1 MKIYKSIEEFNSY
14 KDNLHDLTF
23 VPTMGNL
30 HKGHISLINFAKK
43 FKTGIIAT
51 IFVNKLQF
59 NDKSDYQNYPK
70 TLDEDIDLLEKHGCD
85 HLLIPDDS
93 ILDNIDQISASS
105 KATKLCGMSRPGH
118 FDGVLTI
125 LNKFFEI
132 IEPQSVIFGKKDYQ
146 QLILVKEFVEKK
158 DLNISIIGCDTVRE
172 RSGLALSS
180 RNNLLSSEEKLLA
193 PLINKT
199 LEQLKNKKNKL
210 SKNLLIKKAKYLS
223 SKGFIVD
230 YIEACDTESLEE
242 TFEIDKKDILIA
254 IAAKLGKVRLI
265 DNILL
270 QKL

>member
-1 MKIYKSIEEFNSY
+1 MKIYKSIEEFNLY
-14 KDNLHDLTF
+14 KDNLSDLTF

-43 FKTGIIAT
+43 FKTEIIAT

-59 NDKSDYQNYPK
+59 NDKRDYQNYPK
-70 TLDEDIDLLEKHGCD
+70 TLDKDIDLLEKNGCN

-93 ILDNIDQISASS
+93 ILDHIDLITASS
-105 KATKLCGMSRPGH
+105 KATKLCGMNRPGH

-132 IEPQSVIFGKKDYQ
+132 IEPQTVIFGKKDYQ
-146 QLILVKEFVEKK
+146 QFILVKEFIEKK
-158 DLNISIIGCDTVRE
+158 ALNICIVGCDTVRE

-180 RNNLLSSEEKLLA
+180 RNNLLSREERSLA

-210 SKNLLIKKAKYLS
+210 NKNLLMNKAQYLNS
-223 SKGFIVD
+223 MGFRVD
-230 YIEACDTESLEE
+230 YIEACDAESLEE
-242 TFEIDKKDILIA
+242 SFEIDKKDILIA
-254 IAAKLGKVRLI
+254 IAAKLGDVRLI

>member
-30 HKGHISLINFAKK
+30 HKGHMSLINFAKK

-146 QLILVKEFVEKK
+146 QLILIK
-158 DLNISIIGCDTVRE
+158 DFIQQNKSNINVISAETLRDVN
-172 RSGLALSS
+172 GLALSS
-180 RNNLLSSEEKLLA
+180 RNNLLSKEEKLIASKLYEV
-193 PLINKT
+193 LVSINKN
-199 LEQLKNKKNKL
+199 KNIL
-210 SKNLLIKKAKYLS
+210 TPRLLDEKIEYLNS
-223 SKGFIVD
+223 IGFKVD
-230 YIEACDTESLEE
+230 YLTACDTNTLEE
-242 TFEIDKKDILIA
+242 SFEIRNKDILIA
-254 IAAKLGKVRLI
+254 IAATIGNIRLI
-265 DNILL
+265 DNMILS
-270 QKL
+270 KL

>member
-1 MKIYKSIEEFNSY
+1 MK
-14 KDNLHDLTF
+14 
-23 VPTMGNL
+23 
-30 HKGHISLINFAKK
+30 LINFAKK

-146 QLILVKEFVEKK
+146 QLILIK
-158 DLNISIIGCDTVRE
+158 DFIKQNKANINVISAETQRDVN
-172 RSGLALSS
+172 GLALSS
-180 RNNLLSSEEKLLA
+180 RNNLLSKEEKLIASKLYEV
-193 PLINKT
+193 LVSINKNKNILT
-199 LEQLKNKKNKL
+199 PRLLDEKIEYLKNIT
-210 SKNLLIKKAKYLS
+210 S
-223 SKGFIVD
+223 
-230 YIEACDTESLEE
+230 
-242 TFEIDKKDILIA
+242 TFDF
-254 IAAKLGKVRLI
+254 
-265 DNILL
+265 NC
-270 QKL
+270 